1 MLGGQLLLFD
11 AEGDKESEAAY
22 QKEELLAE
30 DLTALDPMNMTP
42 MEALEKLV
50 ELSEKAKK

>member
-11 AEGDKESEAAY
+11 AEPDGESEAEFR
-22 QKEELLAE
+22 KEALLAE
-30 DLTALDPMNMTP
+30 DLAAMDPMNMTP
-42 MEALEKLV
+42 MEALAKLV